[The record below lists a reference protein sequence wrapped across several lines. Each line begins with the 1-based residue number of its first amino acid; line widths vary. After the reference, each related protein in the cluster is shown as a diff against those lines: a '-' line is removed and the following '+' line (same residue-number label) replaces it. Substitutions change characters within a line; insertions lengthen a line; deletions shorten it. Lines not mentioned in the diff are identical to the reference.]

1 MRKLLIILC
10 FVPFAAFSQ
19 WHFLIPSDTLNLLP
33 TMTTIDSITSGYL
46 SMRPQ
51 LSYATVAG
59 QGAPTTTAVG
69 VYQGFLMPI
78 YTGGNKCQMFFREYV
93 AGRWDGKSDI
103 IFSVVCALSEAE
115 TEGEDFAF
123 ELAWSNKSS
132 ASGVVPVTTTNDT
145 VQQNLE
151 SGRALQY
158 SIYRLE
164 FTIDWD
170 INNPDVVAADELAG
184 RLRRIAVDGGDE
196 VESDVIVLDWMIKY
210 TVDKVFKKN

>member
-1 MRKLLIILC
+1 M
-10 FVPFAAFSQ
+10 PFAAFSQ

-33 TMTTIDSITSGYL
+33 TMTTI
-46 SMRPQ
+46 
-51 LSYATVAG
+51 
-59 QGAPTTTAVG
+59 
-69 VYQGFLMPI
+69 
-78 YTGGNKCQMFFREYV
+78 
-93 AGRWDGKSDI
+93 
-103 IFSVVCALSEAE
+103 
-115 TEGEDFAF
+115 
-123 ELAWSNKSS
+123 
-132 ASGVVPVTTTNDT
+132 DT

-210 TVDKVFKKN
+210 KVDKVFKQD